1 MPLILNK
8 RGLFSILLLGLV
20 LFSTLTLSLP
30 IDSLEHD
37 NPTSLLP
44 SPANPGMTQVTAADP
59 HLPQIHARAGSK
71 DSEVPADS
79 IKAVVVVRGLSSGE
93 EDLRSA
99 IVMMLNP
106 LLRDLKTR
114 IEKELPLF
122 HPYLNKRKMS
132 AKGPMPTTIDVI
144 AVNHR
149 EQLPYKSSVEVRL
162 SRTFLMQ
169 ETTVFGKPV
178 QKEVPPIG
186 FNWQM
191 DFEGSIARGTLG
203 NNNKNIKG
211 SLETSDRRN
220 LHLKLEYENGQV
232 SPNLHCLRSFC
243 AVSLIQ
249 KEAYL

>member
-59 HLPQIHARAGSK
+59 HLPQIHARGSQ

-79 IKAVVVVRGLSSGE
+79 IKAAVVVRGELSSE
-93 EDLRSA
+93 EDLLRSA

-149 EQLPYKSSVEVRL
+149 KQLSQKSSGTECQVEVRL
-162 SRTFLMQ
+162 SRTFFMQ
-169 ETTVFGKPV
+169 ETTVFGKP
-178 QKEVPPIG
+178 KDVPPIG
-186 FNWQM
+186 FNWRM
-191 DFEGSIARGTLG
+191 DFEGSIAQGTLG

-220 LHLKLEYENGQV
+220 LHLKLEYENGQ
-232 SPNLHCLRSFC
+232 
-243 AVSLIQ
+243 LIYDFSVAGFEQ
-249 KEAYL
+249 LVP